1 MFRQVPRGCNCL
13 RVVILGS
20 SKGCCSERYNANQ
33 YSFNS
38 TLVGCCGLKKHSVVF
53 IRRNMG
59 NMCVAQWGCQE
70 VRHPIYLKHTANKSA
85 CFLHRASSTRFNL
98 SSGYCSAV
106 LSTSSFHWSV
116 APIGQL
122 ESVSCTI
129 MGVLIFTKS
138 IKQSV
143 LLLFIHSLIH

>member
-1 MFRQVPRGCNCL
+1 MQTNIRLILHWSGVVVL
-13 RVVILGS
+13 RSIVWSLYDEI
-20 SKGCCSERYNANQ
+20 
-33 YSFNS
+33 
-38 TLVGCCGLKKHSVVF
+38 
-53 IRRNMG
+53 MG

-106 LSTSSFHWSV
+106 LSTSFFHWSV
-116 APIGQL
+116 SPIGQL

-129 MGVLIFTKS
+129 MGVLIFTKNRLS
-138 IKQSV
+138 S
-143 LLLFIHSLIH
+143 LCFCYSFIP

>member
-13 RVVILGS
+13 RVVILGP

-116 APIGQL
+116 VSYIGQ
-122 ESVSCTI
+122 
-129 MGVLIFTKS
+129 
-138 IKQSV
+138 
-143 LLLFIHSLIH
+143 